1 EELFGPVAAIVPVRD
16 EAEEIAT
23 ANDFAFGLGGG
34 VFTRDLTRGGHIA
47 EELIESG
54 SVFVNEHVCSEK
66 WSGKFGQFDKWIFP
80 PERGVIAADRREEND
95 QTGTPDTRSGIQGEG
110 GDSGD
115 QR

>member
-1 EELFGPVAAIVPVRD
+1 
-16 EAEEIAT
+16 
-23 ANDFAFGLGGG
+23 
-34 VFTRDLTRGGHIA
+34 
-47 EELIESG
+47 
-54 SVFVNEHVCSEK
+54 VCSEK

>member
-1 EELFGPVAAIVPVRD
+1 MERRFLYGQPRQYEFPAH
-16 EAEEIAT
+16 
-23 ANDFAFGLGGG
+23 NGG
-34 VFTRDLTRGGHIA
+34 
-47 EELIESG
+47 SQ
-54 SVFVNEHVCSEK
+54 K